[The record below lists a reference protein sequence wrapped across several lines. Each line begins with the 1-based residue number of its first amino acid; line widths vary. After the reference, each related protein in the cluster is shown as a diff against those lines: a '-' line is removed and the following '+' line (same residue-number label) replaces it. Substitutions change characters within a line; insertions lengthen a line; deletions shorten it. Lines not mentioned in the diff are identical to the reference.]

1 MKYYIKTFGCQMNF
15 SDSERIAS
23 LLENIGYKLAKEISK
38 ADLVLINTCSVRQ
51 SAEDRVYGTLRNLN
65 KNKVNNPKL
74 LIAVTG
80 CFAGKSPEKLQD
92 KADIVFDIKNLFTL
106 PKLIKSFN
114 QKFKFNPK
122 GDLYKD
128 YDYLKLSPQYQSK
141 FHANVPIMTGCNNFC
156 SYCVVPYA
164 RGREYSRSCKD
175 IIEEVELLIN
185 KGYKAITLV
194 GQNVNSYSN
203 TLPNGNKINFPKLLQ
218 KVNNISGDF
227 WIWFITSHPKDM
239 SDELI
244 DAIATSKKVC
254 NYIHLPVQ
262 AGSNTILKAMNRKY
276 SREHYLEL
284 IDKIRN
290 KLKYSSISTDTIVGY
305 PNEKYNQFQQTV
317 DLYQKVNFDM
327 AYIAQYSERPGTAA
341 AKLDDNID
349 CEEKKKREKIL
360 TDILIKSA
368 TNNNKKLLEK
378 NISVLIEKYKNGN
391 LIGKTKT
398 YKTVKFP
405 GKEKLVGNFAK
416 VKITEAKDWGLEGKI
431 I

>member
-1 MKYYIKTFGCQMNF
+1 MNF

-23 LLENIGYKLAKEISK
+23 LLENIGYKVAKEINK

-51 SAEDRVYGTLRNLN
+51 SAEDRVYGILRNLN
-65 KNKVNNPKL
+65 KNKIDNPKL

-80 CFAGKSPEKLQD
+80 CFASKSPEKLKD

-114 QKFKFNPK
+114 QNFKFNPK

-141 FHANVPIMTGCNNFC
+141 FHANIPIMTGCNNFC

-164 RGREYSRSCKD
+164 RGREYSRSCND
-175 IIEEVELLIN
+175 IIEEIELLIN

-194 GQNVNSYSN
+194 GQNVNSYSD
-203 TLPNGNKINFPKLLQ
+203 TLSNGNKINFPKILK
-218 KVNNISGDF
+218 KVNNIPGEF

-244 DAIATSKKVC
+244 DAISTSKKVC

-262 AGSNTILKAMNRKY
+262 AGSNAILKAMNRKY
-276 SREHYLEL
+276 SREHYLKL

-290 KLKYSSISTDTIVGY
+290 KLSYSAISTDTIVGY
-305 PNEKYNQFQQTV
+305 PDEKDNQFQKTV
-317 DLYQKVNFDM
+317 DLYQRVGFDM
-327 AYIAQYSERPGTAA
+327 AYIAQYSARPGTAA
-341 AKLDDNID
+341 AKLDDNIN
-349 CEEKKKREKIL
+349 CEEKKKRENIL

-368 TNNNKKLLEK
+368 TKNNKKLLNK
-378 NISVLIEKYKNGN
+378 NISVLVEKYKKGY

-405 GKEKLVGNFAK
+405 GGKKLVGSFAK
-416 VKITEAKDWGLEGKI
+416 IKITKAMDWGLEGTLVK
-431 I
+431 